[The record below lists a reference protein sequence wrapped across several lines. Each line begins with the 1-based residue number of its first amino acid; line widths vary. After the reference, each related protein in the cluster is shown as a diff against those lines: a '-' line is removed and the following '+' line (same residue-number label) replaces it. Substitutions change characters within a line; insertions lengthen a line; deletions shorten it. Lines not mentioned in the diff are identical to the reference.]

1 MKEDTFLSSLDR
13 YYAANESMPSKA
25 EIAKIILNMEPL
37 KWNGAQG
44 EISLLKLNV
53 FKSLFI

>member
-1 MKEDTFLSSLDR
+1 MKGDSFLSSLDR
-13 YYAANESMPSKA
+13 SYAANESMPSKA
-25 EIAKIILNMEPL
+25 EMAKIILNMEPL
-37 KWNGAQG
+37 KWNSTQG